1 MARNVRV
8 ELRGNFNSNYYD
20 KEKGLKILLGEFRK
34 ACHTAGIIKE
44 LKERS
49 VYESPSEKKRRL
61 KKESENNILK
71 QKMKESFINNKTSSK
86 KKKDSK
92 KSNNPNKK

>member
-8 ELRGNFNSNYYD
+8 ELKGNLLNFYD
-20 KEKGLKILLGEFRK
+20 KDKALKILLGEFRK
-34 ACHTAGIIKE
+34 ACHSAGIIKE
-44 LKERS
+44 IKERS

-71 QKMKESFINNKTSSK
+71 QKMRESFINNKNTPSK

-92 KSNNPNKK
+92 

>member
-8 ELRGNFNSNYYD
+8 ELRGNLMNYHDRD
-20 KEKGLKILLGEFRK
+20 KALKILMGEFRK
-34 ACHTAGIIKE
+34 ACHAAGIIKE

-61 KKESENNILK
+61 KKESDNNILK
-71 QKMKESFINNKTSSK
+71 QKMKESFINNKNTPK
-86 KKKDSK
+86 KKKDFKQKDSK
-92 KSNNPNKK
+92 

>member
-8 ELRGNFNSNYYD
+8 ELKGNIASYD
-20 KEKGLKILLGEFRK
+20 KEKALKILLGEFRK
-34 ACHTAGIIKE
+34 ACHSAGIIKE

-61 KKESENNILK
+61 KKESQNNILK
-71 QKMKESFINNKTSSK
+71 QKMKESFINNKNTPSK

-92 KSNNPNKK
+92 PKNTK

>member
-8 ELRGNFNSNYYD
+8 ELRANYYD

-34 ACHTAGIIKE
+34 ACHSAGIIKE
-44 LKERS
+44 IKERS

-61 KKESENNILK
+61 KKESDNNILK
-71 QKMKESFINNKTSSK
+71 QKMRESFINNKTSSK
-86 KKKDSK
+86 KKKDVK
-92 KSNNPNKK
+92 KNNSPNKK

>member
-8 ELRGNFNSNYYD
+8 ELKNNIANYD
-20 KEKGLKILLGEFRK
+20 REKALKILIGEFRK
-34 ACHTAGIIKE
+34 ACHSAGIIKE

-61 KKESENNILK
+61 KKESQNNILK
-71 QKMKESFINNKTSSK
+71 QKMKESFINNKNTPSK
-86 KKKDSK
+86 KKKDFKSK
-92 KSNNPNKK
+92 DAK

>member
-8 ELRGNFNSNYYD
+8 ELKANYYD

-34 ACHTAGIIKE
+34 ACHSAGIIKE
-44 LKERS
+44 IKERS

-61 KKESENNILK
+61 KKESANNILK
-71 QKMKESFINNKTSSK
+71 QKMRESFINNKTSSK
-86 KKKDSK
+86 KKKDTK
-92 KSNNPNKK
+92 KNNSPNKK

>member
-8 ELRGNFNSNYYD
+8 ELKGNLANYYD
-20 KEKGLKILLGEFRK
+20 KDKALKILMGEFRK
-34 ACHTAGIIKE
+34 ACHSAGIIKE
-44 LKERS
+44 IKERS

-71 QKMKESFINNKTSSK
+71 QKMRESFINNKNTPK
-86 KKKDSK
+86 KKKDFKSK
-92 KSNNPNKK
+92 DSK